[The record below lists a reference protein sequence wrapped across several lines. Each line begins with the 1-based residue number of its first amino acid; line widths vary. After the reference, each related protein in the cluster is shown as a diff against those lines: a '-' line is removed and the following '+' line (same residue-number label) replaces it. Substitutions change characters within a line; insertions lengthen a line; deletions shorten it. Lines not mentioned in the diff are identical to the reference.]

1 MNESKRPRGKYKT
14 TNWKAYNAALKA
26 RGSLTVCLDRD
37 MQWYAAATGKRDRQQ
52 VFSDA
57 AIQFCLSIKF
67 LFGLALRQSLGLVES
82 MLRLAGL
89 PWRVPNFS
97 TVCRRQKDLSVELR
111 YRRSA
116 APLDLLVDSTGIKF
130 LGEGEWKRKKHG
142 AEFRRQWRKVHLGID
157 ASALE
162 IRAIEVTDNVIA
174 DAPML
179 PHVLQQ
185 IPPDEAIASVGVGG
199 DGDGAYD
206 TKACHAAIALR
217 GAMAIIPPRKN
228 ARVWKGT
235 KAGASERNEVVRACQ
250 RLGRRIWKQWSG
262 YHRRSLVETKM
273 NCFKRLGERVMART
287 FERQVVE
294 LHIRAALLNRFSQL
308 GRPVTVGAG

>member
-1 MNESKRPRGKYKT
+1 
-14 TNWKAYNAALKA
+14 
-26 RGSLTVCLDRD
+26 
-37 MQWYAAATGKRDRQQ
+37 MQWYAAATGKRGRQQ

-57 AIQFCLSIKF
+57 AIQFCLSIKS
-67 LFGLALRQSLGLVES
+67 LFGQALRQSLGLVES
-82 MLRLAGL
+82 VLRLAGL

-97 TVCRRQKDLSVELR
+97 TVCRRQKDLSVVLT

-162 IRAIEVTDNVIA
+162 IRAIEVTDNAIA

-179 PHVLQQ
+179 PHLLEQ
-185 IPPDEAIASVGVGG
+185 IPSDETIASVG
-199 DGDGAYD
+199 GDGAYD
-206 TKACHAAIALR
+206 TKACHTAIALR

-235 KAGASERNEVVRACQ
+235 KAGASVRNEAVRACQ

-308 GRPVTVGAG
+308 GRPVTVAVG